1 MHSLTRII
9 ALALS
14 MTIAAAASAGQI
26 EIKLKDG
33 SKWRGQANDTVAIEY
48 LLQGAKVAMEG
59 RVTKVDDL
67 YIVVNGTF
75 AGQAAQKPIFKADI
89 VSMKTISTAADAGDS
104 AVPAANPGETTDA
117 SSVSTG
123 PATTINVNDKQVG
136 VFMLPMKGMVGEGF
150 RSNEIKKLAEHCDQ
164 YGPGQII
171 VLEIESGGGLGI
183 EMEQIHYTI
192 AEIRK
197 RHRVVAWIKEAISAA
212 AATASNCNEIY
223 FYTTGT
229 LGAMTGFAGGVS
241 LQGEEL
247 QLWLTSAG
255 NWMESGGRSRYI
267 AEAMI
272 DDEKL
277 LSYDRDPVT
286 GEVTWHNDLSGKVV
300 LSDAKTNLV
309 FTATTA
315 MDSGFADGI
324 ADTPEQLAKL
334 LNMPKWHE
342 KDDYGRKISKEWLDT
357 VDKAKAEIPLLFARY
372 SYKGAAEGGKAKLGA
387 QITIIKELIRWW
399 DRCPNVCF
407 LSNVPPKKE
416 LERQLEEMKRALA
429 RMN

>member
-1 MHSLTRII
+1 VLTA
-9 ALALS
+9 ALML
-14 MTIAAAASAGQI
+14 TTFASAGQV
-26 EIKLKDG
+26 EVKLKDG
-33 SKWRGQANDTVAIEY
+33 SRWRGEINDTVQ
-48 LLQGAKVAMEG
+48 LQIQQQGVSVPMEG
-59 RVTKVDDL
+59 KVVKVEKD
-67 YIVVNGTF
+67 YIVVDGTY
-75 AGQAAQKPIFKADI
+75 AGQAMKKTIFKTDI
-89 VSMKTISTAADAGDS
+89 VTMKTTSAAATADATTPEAS
-104 AVPAANPGETTDA
+104 ADASKPSVTTDIVA
-117 SSVSTG
+117 G
-123 PATTINVNDKQVG
+123 KYDKNAVG
-136 VFMLPMKGMVGEGF
+136 VFVLPMKGMVGEGF
-150 RSNEIKKLAEHCDQ
+150 RSDEIKRLAEHCDQ

-183 EMEQIHYTI
+183 EMEKIHLTI

-247 QLWLTSAG
+247 QKWLTSAG

-277 LSYDRDPVT
+277 LSYDKDLAT
-286 GEVTWHNDLSGKVV
+286 GEVTWHNDKSGAVV
-300 LSDAKTNLV
+300 LSDEKTNLV

-315 MDSGFADGI
+315 TDSKFADGI

-334 LNMPKWHE
+334 LNMPKWNE
-342 KDDYGRKISKEWLDT
+342 KDDYGRKISKEWLDL
-357 VDKAKAEIPLLFARY
+357 VDQAKEELPLLAARY
-372 SYKGAAEGGKAKLGA
+372 QYKNAEKD
-387 QITIIKELIRWW
+387 T
-399 DRCPNVCF
+399 
-407 LSNVPPKKE
+407 
-416 LERQLEEMKRALA
+416 
-429 RMN
+429 

>member
-1 MHSLTRII
+1 MNRMQRIAVLTA
-9 ALALS
+9 ALML
-14 MTIAAAASAGQI
+14 TTFASAGQV
-26 EIKLKDG
+26 EVKLKDG
-33 SKWRGQANDTVAIEY
+33 SRWRGEINDTVQ
-48 LLQGAKVAMEG
+48 LQIQQQGVAVPMEG
-59 RVTKVDDL
+59 KVVKVEKD
-67 YIVVNGTF
+67 YIVVDGTY
-75 AGQAAQKPIFKADI
+75 AGQAMKKTIFKTDI
-89 VSMKTISTAADAGDS
+89 VTMKTTSAAATADATTPEAS
-104 AVPAANPGETTDA
+104 ADASKPSVTTDIVA
-117 SSVSTG
+117 G
-123 PATTINVNDKQVG
+123 KYDKNAVG
-136 VFMLPMKGMVGEGF
+136 VFVLPMKGMVGEGF
-150 RSNEIKKLAEHCDQ
+150 RSDEIKRLAEHCDQ

-183 EMEQIHYTI
+183 EMEKIHLTI

-247 QLWLTSAG
+247 QKWLTSAG

-277 LSYDRDPVT
+277 LSYDKDLAT
-286 GEVTWHNDLSGKVV
+286 GEVTWHNDKSGAVV
-300 LSDAKTNLV
+300 LSDEKTNLV

-315 MDSGFADGI
+315 TDSKFADGI

-334 LNMPKWHE
+334 LNMPKWNE
-342 KDDYGRKISKEWLDT
+342 KDDYGRKISKEWLDL
-357 VDKAKAEIPLLFARY
+357 VDQAKEELPLLAARY
-372 SYKGAAEGGKAKLGA
+372 QYKNAVDGGKVKVGT
-387 QITIIKELIRWW
+387 QIQIIKELIRWW

-407 LSNVPPKKE
+407 LSGLPPKE
-416 LERQLEEMKRALA
+416 DLQRQLEELKRALS